1 METLEFKIEI
11 NAPKEKV
18 WEVLWKDE
26 TYRQWT
32 SAFCEGTY
40 AISDWNEG
48 SKIHFLSPN
57 GEGMNSI
64 IQSKVINEYMA
75 FKHLSELKNFEEMPI
90 DAVAQGWT
98 GAMETYR
105 LTQNSTITILD
116 VTMDCIEKY
125 ADYFKN
131 TFPKSMQIIKEL
143 SEIKKINAK

>member
-1 METLEFKIEI
+1 VKTLEFKIEI
-11 NAPKEKV
+11 EAPKEKV
-18 WEVLWKDE
+18 WKVLWDDE

-57 GEGMNSI
+57 GEGMNS
-64 IQSKVINEYMA
+64 VIEKKITNEFMA
-75 FKHLSELKNFEEMPI
+75 FKHISELKNYVEMPI
-90 DAVAQGWT
+90 DAATEQWT

-105 LTQNSTITILD
+105 LTQNNTGILLE

-125 ADYFKN
+125 VDYFEK
-131 TFPKSMQIIKEL
+131 TFPKSMEIIKEL
-143 SEIKKINAK
+143 SEK

>member
-1 METLEFKIEI
+1 MVKLEFKIEI
-11 NAPKEKV
+11 KAPKEKV

-32 SAFCEGTY
+32 AAFCEGTY

-64 IQSKVINEYMA
+64 IESKITNEYIA
-75 FKHLSELKNFEEMPI
+75 FKHISELKNFEEMPI
-90 DAVAQGWT
+90 DAVTQGWT

-105 LTQNSTITILD
+105 LTQNNTVTILD

-125 ADYFKN
+125 ADYFKK

-143 SEIKKINAK
+143 SENK

>member
-1 METLEFKIEI
+1 METLEFKVEI
-11 NAPKEKV
+11 KAPKEIV

-32 SAFCEGTY
+32 AAFCEGTY

-48 SKIHFLSPN
+48 SKIHFLSPT
-57 GEGMNSI
+57 GEGMNSVI
-64 IQSKVINEYMA
+64 ESKIDYEYMA
-75 FKHLSELKNFEEMPI
+75 FKHLSDLKGFIEMPI
-90 DAVAQGWT
+90 DDAAKEWT

-105 LTQNSTITILD
+105 LTSSVSGTVLN

-131 TFPKSMQIIKEL
+131 TFPKSMEIIKEL
-143 SEIKKINAK
+143 SEKND